1 MRPYVLGEENQ
12 MYEDIKKNK
21 MKTGFIVFA
30 FLLMITLILYY
41 ICYLFDMSS
50 YAAITVALT
59 FSIISTIAT
68 YYNCDKIVLAS
79 VHAREATR
87 EEDLQL
93 TNILDALMVASGLE
107 HKPRLYVMESSQPNA
122 FATGRNP
129 ENAIICV
136 TTGLLQKLDYYEL
149 EGVVA
154 HELSHIK
161 NYDIL
166 LSAVISVMVGFV
178 IMLSDIFTRTM
189 LRPSRKSNDD
199 DNKGNGILLVIGFI
213 FLILSPIISN
223 LIQLAVSRRREYLA
237 DATAVQF
244 TRNPDGLISALKK
257 ISSDDSE
264 LDVASNS
271 NSYMYIENPFPKKR
285 MKQVSNLFST
295 HPTVEDRVQALENLK

>member
-1 MRPYVLGEENQ
+1 
-12 MYEDIKKNK
+12 MYEDIRKNK
-21 MKTGFIVFA
+21 FKTGVIVFT

-41 ICYLFDMSS
+41 VCYMFDISS
-50 YAAITVALT
+50 YVAITIALT
-59 FSIISTIAT
+59 FSIVSTIAT
-68 YYNCDKIVLAS
+68 YYHCDKIVLAS
-79 VHAREATR
+79 VNAREATH

-93 TNILDALMVASGLE
+93 TNILEALMVASGLE
-107 HKPRLYVMESSQPNA
+107 NKPRLYVIESSQPNA

-129 ENAIICV
+129 QNAIICV
-136 TTGLLQKLDYYEL
+136 TTGLLEKLNYYEL
-149 EGVVA
+149 EAVIA

-178 IMLSDIFTRTM
+178 IMLSDLFTRVM
-189 LRPSRKSNDD
+189 FRPSTKDRDN
-199 DNKGNGILLVIGFI
+199 DNKGNGILLLIGLV

-237 DATAVQF
+237 DSTAVQF

-257 ISSDDSE
+257 IAGDESE
-264 LDVASNS
+264 LEVASNS

-285 MKQVSNLFST
+285 GKQVSNLFST
-295 HPTVEDRVQALENLK
+295 HPSIEERIAALENLK

>member
-1 MRPYVLGEENQ
+1 

-21 MKTGFIVFA
+21 IKTGVIVFG
-30 FLLMITLILYY
+30 FLTMITLILYY
-41 ICYLFDMSS
+41 ICYMFDMSS
-50 YAAITVALT
+50 YAAITIALI

-79 VHAREATR
+79 VNAREATR

-107 HKPRLYVMESSQPNA
+107 YKPKLYVVESAQPNA

-129 ENAIICV
+129 EHAIICV
-136 TTGLLQKLDYYEL
+136 TTGLLAKLDYYEL

-154 HELSHIK
+154 HELSHVK

-178 IMLSDIFTRTM
+178 VMLADIFTRVM
-189 LRPSRKSNDD
+189 FRPSRSSRDNDSR
-199 DNKGNGILLVIGFI
+199 NGNAILLLIGLI

-237 DATAVQF
+237 DATAVSF

-257 ISSDDSE
+257 ISSDDSK

-271 NSYMYIENPFPKKR
+271 NAYMYIANPFPKKR
-285 MKQVSNLFST
+285 AHNVSNLFST
-295 HPTVEDRVQALENLK
+295 HPSVEERVEALEKLK

>member
-1 MRPYVLGEENQ
+1 

-21 MKTGFIVFA
+21 RKTGVIVFS
-30 FLLMITLILYY
+30 FLTMITLILYY
-41 ICYLFDMSS
+41 ICYMFDISS
-50 YAAITVALT
+50 YAAITIALT

-79 VHAREATR
+79 VKAREATR

-93 TNILDALMVASGLE
+93 TNILEALMVASGLE
-107 HKPRLYVMESSQPNA
+107 HKPRLYVVESSQPNA

-178 IMLSDIFTRTM
+178 IMLSDIFTRAM
-189 LRPSRKSNDD
+189 FYSSKKDRDD
-199 DNKGNGILLVIGFI
+199 DNKGNGILMIIGLV

-237 DATAVQF
+237 DATAVGF

-257 ISSDDSE
+257 ISADDSK
-264 LDVASNS
+264 LDVASQS
-271 NSYMYIENPFPKKR
+271 NAYMYIANPFPKKR
-285 MKQVSNLFST
+285 VKEASSLFST
-295 HPTVEDRVQALENLK
+295 HPSVEERVAALENLR